1 MVETELKKLDK
12 AYQKRLVTLINHNF
26 EIGSKDFMPI
36 FLTYLAYLRDRR
48 VLKTDLRK
56 VVDQFEDDTVLD
68 PTHEATA
75 DIFKDIFEK
84 SQSEDTPIEVPQ
96 IFDNL
101 TTELIDA
108 LTNYQQYIDSLT
120 KLCALRNSLN
130 LSEEEAMSNPL
141 IVALIQ
147 EGASHW
153 ARFWQ
158 FIEVNINRLAEEKDV

>member
-48 VLKTDLRK
+48 ILKTDLRK
-56 VVDQFEDDTVLD
+56 VVDQFEDDTEPD
-68 PTHEATA
+68 STSEATT
-75 DIFKDIFEK
+75 DIFKDIFE
-84 SQSEDTPIEVPQ
+84 EPRTEETIVEVPQ
-96 IFDNL
+96 IFDSL

-108 LTNYQQYIDSLT
+108 LTNYQQYMDSLT
-120 KLCALRNSLN
+120 KLCALRNNLN

-141 IVALIQ
+141 IVAMIQ

-153 ARFWQ
+153 AKFWQ
-158 FIEVNINRLAEEKDV
+158 FIEVNINRLVEEKDV